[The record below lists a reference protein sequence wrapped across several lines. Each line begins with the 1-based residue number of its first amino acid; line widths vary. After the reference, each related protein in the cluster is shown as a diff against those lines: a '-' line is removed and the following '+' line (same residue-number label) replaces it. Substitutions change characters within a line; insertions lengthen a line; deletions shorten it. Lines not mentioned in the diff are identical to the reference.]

1 MSVFWLIALI
11 AFAVLE
17 AVTVGLVSVW
27 FAAGS
32 LAALIASGVGASPIT
47 QIIVFAVVTLITLA
61 LVRPLT
67 RRYFNPRIV
76 ATNADRVIGQE
87 AVVIEAVDNL
97 NASGQVKVGG
107 AIWSARSDDDR
118 PIPKDTKVN
127 VLRIEGVKLL
137 VHPIDRTL

>member
-11 AFAVLE
+11 VFAVLE
-17 AVTVGLVSVW
+17 AATVGLVSVW

-87 AVVIEAVDNL
+87 AVVIETVDNL